1 MVYVMLTLAI
11 LIALVG
17 IANTL
22 SLSIFERTRE
32 LGLLR
37 AVGETRGQLRSMV
50 RWESVVIATFGT
62 VGGLG
67 VGIFLGWALVLAA
80 SSEGIASF
88 AAPPGQMVIVL
99 LVGATVGVLA
109 GLRPALRAAKLNVL
123 AAIATE

>member
-1 MVYVMLTLAI
+1 VRALDDVTVDFPAGRFRRARLRPGHRRPAAGAI
-11 LIALVG
+11 GWPLP
-17 IANTL
+17 
-22 SLSIFERTRE
+22 R
-32 LGLLR
+32 LR
-37 AVGETRGQLRSMV
+37 GVTG